1 MKQKFKIDQVDKP
14 TGGRGLI
21 KMWEPEGYPF
31 EPEAVEQ
38 IRNMAA
44 LPFIHKHVAVMP
56 DAHAGKGS
64 TVGTVIATKGAIIP
78 AAVGVDIGCVDKDT
92 EFLSRTGWK
101 RLSEYDGD
109 DVLVYDVKEQE
120 AFFETPLEYVK
131 RPSKGF
137 HHFKTKYG
145 IDQKL
150 SGDHRVLTYKSGR
163 ARTFTTSEVLTAQE
177 IVDIHHDRVLGFGNR
192 FKTTPEIV
200 SIETMMTSDPEA
212 VIRVAVMVAADG
224 HIDGPST
231 VLHFHKKRKFD
242 RAMEL
247 LEAADIEPISV
258 RDEGPYVIRFPTILD
273 DKRLGTPQWWQASTD
288 ELKIIADEVLYWD
301 GNHDERCFYTRKKE
315 EADFVQ
321 WAFIAAGKRAVMRAD
336 EHPKDGKLDYR
347 VYTHENTMVGI
358 KSVPRTDIEFVP
370 SEDGL
375 EYCFTVSTG
384 FFLIRRNGV
393 TAITGNCGMMAMRT
407 NLNANLLPDS
417 LGHIRGK
424 IEAAVPHGR
433 TDNGG
438 KNDRGAWGS
447 VSVDNDRRWLSLMP
461 RYEAICE
468 KHPKM
473 EHWAVHRHLGTL
485 GTGNHFIEICLDEEN
500 KMWVMLH
507 SGSRG
512 VGNKIGTY
520 FIEAAKRE
528 MERYHIAPY
537 LPDTDLSYLVEHTEV
552 FDDYVNAVDW
562 AQEYAMQNRVAMM
575 EAVLG
580 VLHKVLPPFA
590 ITGQAINCHHNY
602 VTKENHFGDN
612 VLVTRKGAV
621 QAREGTMG
629 IIPGSMGTGSFIVR
643 GLGNA
648 DSFCSCS
655 HGAGRVM
662 SRTKAKKMISMED
675 HAKAMVGI
683 EARLDA
689 DIIDE
694 SPAAYKPINAVMDA
708 QNDLVEIV
716 HRLRQI
722 VNVKG

>member
-78 AAVGVDIGCVDKDT
+78 AAVGVDIGC
-92 EFLSRTGWK
+92 
-101 RLSEYDGD
+101 
-109 DVLVYDVKEQE
+109 
-120 AFFETPLEYVK
+120 
-131 RPSKGF
+131 
-137 HHFKTKYG
+137 
-145 IDQKL
+145 
-150 SGDHRVLTYKSGR
+150 
-163 ARTFTTSEVLTAQE
+163 
-177 IVDIHHDRVLGFGNR
+177 
-192 FKTTPEIV
+192 
-200 SIETMMTSDPEA
+200 
-212 VIRVAVMVAADG
+212 
-224 HIDGPST
+224 
-231 VLHFHKKRKFD
+231 
-242 RAMEL
+242 
-247 LEAADIEPISV
+247 
-258 RDEGPYVIRFPTILD
+258 
-273 DKRLGTPQWWQASTD
+273 
-288 ELKIIADEVLYWD
+288 
-301 GNHDERCFYTRKKE
+301 
-315 EADFVQ
+315 
-321 WAFIAAGKRAVMRAD
+321 
-336 EHPKDGKLDYR
+336 
-347 VYTHENTMVGI
+347 
-358 KSVPRTDIEFVP
+358 
-370 SEDGL
+370 
-375 EYCFTVSTG
+375 
-384 FFLIRRNGV
+384 
-393 TAITGNCGMMAMRT
+393 GMMAMRT
-407 NLNANLLPDS
+407 NLNAALLPDS

-447 VSVDNDRRWLSLMP
+447 VSADNDRRWLSLMP
-461 RYEAICE
+461 RYEAICD

-473 EHWAVHRHLGTL
+473 KHWAVDRHLGTL
-485 GTGNHFIEICLDEEN
+485 GTGNHFIEICLDEEDM
-500 KMWVMLH
+500 MWVMLH

-512 VGNKIGTY
+512 VGNRIGTY

-537 LPDTDLSYLVEHTEV
+537 LPDSDLSYLVEHTEV
-552 FDDYVNAVDW
+552 FDDYVDAVDW
-562 AQEYAMQNRVAMM
+562 AQEYAMENRKAMM
-575 EAVLG
+575 HSVLK
-580 VLHKVLPPFA
+580 VLHAVLPPFA
-590 ITGQAINCHHNY
+590 ITDQAINCHHNY

-643 GLGNA
+643 GLGNQ

-694 SPAAYKPINAVMDA
+694 SPAAYKPIGAVMDA
-708 QNDLVEIV
+708 QSDLVEIV